1 MPAAQPSDPMNA
13 LPDRDPLPLTADSSV
28 GAVIAE
34 FVVAT
39 DPDRDLRSALSHVDA
54 ELGTM
59 PVRSVRTRHL
69 ATLLDDLRGAGLNSR
84 RETAI
89 VGALEALFA
98 FAVARGLVAVSPI
111 AAPPR
116 RAPDFAAE
124 VPPRRAPDFAA
135 EVPPRRAPEFSAEA
149 PRTPTLTML
158 ALGARVAWWTSVI
171 VTLVFVVLLLALLV
185 ELA

>member
-13 LPDRDPLPLTADSSV
+13 LPDRDPQPPLTSDSSV

-34 FVVAT
+34 FVAAT
-39 DPDRDLRSALSHVDA
+39 DPDRDLRAALSHVDA

-59 PVRSVRTRHL
+59 PVRSVRTRHVV
-69 ATLLDDLRGAGLNSR
+69 TLLNDLRGAGLNAW

-89 VGALEALFA
+89 EGALEALFA

-116 RAPDFAAE
+116 RAPDVSAE
-124 VPPRRAPDFAA
+124 VPA
-135 EVPPRRAPEFSAEA
+135 RRAPEFSAEA

-171 VTLVFVVLLLALLV
+171 VTLVFVVLMLALLV